1 MSQNARLRYDDRRS
15 KGRIVLMVRKVSVLI
30 LALAVAAA
38 SYGLWLI
45 LSRDVQGG
53 RDVAG
58 MIWLLG
64 AAVAT
69 LIFGVALRSRRNRS

>member
-1 MSQNARLRYDDRRS
+1 MLACAKNDRRS

-58 MIWLLG
+58 IIWLLG

-69 LIFGVALRSRRNRS
+69 LIFVALRGRRNRS